1 MTEDFDS
8 FAPMI
13 FAGGSCTRCHK
24 IHALPRNREML
35 RLSSNAKLVLEDST
49 VFRGRRFG
57 AVADAGGEVVFNT
70 AMSGYQEIITD
81 PSYAGQIIVM
91 TYPQI
96 GNYGIVL
103 DDSESRQ
110 PFLSAL
116 VVKEM
121 SRIASNWRSAKS
133 LNDYLSEKGI
143 PALEGIDTRMLVRKL
158 RSQGAL
164 RGVIGDADISDEVLV
179 NRARAIPSMAG
190 RNLAIGVTRGHKYR
204 WDADIA
210 PINSHWQQQDLF
222 GASGQQRQH
231 VVVIDYGVKWNILR
245 CLVNAGCAVTVVPA
259 TVSPEEIMQLSPSG
273 VLLSNGPGDPEPL
286 SGSVKTIQ
294 ELLGR
299 VPIFGICLGHQLL
312 GLAAGGRT
320 YKMKFGHRG
329 SNHPVLDVAT
339 HKVEITS
346 HNHGFS
352 VDADSLPQNKV
363 EITHINLN
371 DQTVEGL
378 RMRDVPAFSVQY
390 HPEAA
395 PGPHDAHY
403 LFERF
408 TTMMKDFHGRGVT
421 GA

>member
-1 MTEDFDS
+1 MF
-8 FAPMI
+8 
-13 FAGGSCTRCHK
+13 
-24 IHALPRNREML
+24 
-35 RLSSNAKLVLEDST
+35 RLSSNAKLVLEDGT

-57 AVADAGGEVVFNT
+57 AATDAGGEVVFNT

-96 GNYGIVL
+96 GNYGIAL
-103 DDSESRQ
+103 DDFESRQ

-116 VVKEM
+116 VVKEI
-121 SRIASNWRSAKS
+121 SRITSNWRSAKP
-133 LNDYLSEKGI
+133 LNDYLFERGI
-143 PALEGIDTRMLVRKL
+143 PGLEGIDTRMLVRKL
-158 RSQGAL
+158 RTLGAL
-164 RGVIGDADISDEVLV
+164 RGIIGDAGVSDEVLV
-179 NRARAIPSMAG
+179 SRARAIPSMAG
-190 RNLAIGVTRGHKYR
+190 RNLAIGVTKGQNYR

-210 PINSHWQQQDLF
+210 PINRRWQQQDLF
-222 GASGQQRQH
+222 GSSGQRRQH

-245 CLVNAGCAVTVVPA
+245 CLVNAGCSVTIVPA
-259 TVSPEEIMQLSPSG
+259 TVSSEEIIQLSPSG

-286 SGSVKTIQ
+286 IGSVKTIQ

-312 GLAAGGRT
+312 GLAAGGKT

-339 HKVEITS
+339 QEVEITS

-352 VDADSLPQNKV
+352 VDAESLPQNKV

-408 TTMMKDFHGRGVT
+408 TAMMKDFHDKGISD
-421 GA
+421 A

>member
-1 MTEDFDS
+1 
-8 FAPMI
+8 
-13 FAGGSCTRCHK
+13 
-24 IHALPRNREML
+24 ML
-35 RLSSNAKLVLEDST
+35 RLSSNAKLVLEDGT

-57 AVADAGGEVVFNT
+57 AVSDAGGEVVFNT

-96 GNYGIVL
+96 GNYGVAL
-103 DDSESRQ
+103 DDFESRQ

-116 VVKEM
+116 VVKEI
-121 SRIASNWRSAKS
+121 SRISSNWRSAKS

-143 PALEGIDTRMLVRKL
+143 PGLEGIDTRMLVRKL
-158 RSQGAL
+158 RTQGAL
-164 RGVIGDADISDEVLV
+164 RGIIGDAGVSDEVLI
-179 NRARAIPSMAG
+179 NRACAIPSMAG
-190 RNLAIGVTRGHKYR
+190 RNLAIGVTKGQNYR
-204 WDADIA
+204 WDTDIA
-210 PINSHWQQQDLF
+210 PINRHWQQQDLF
-222 GASGQQRQH
+222 GSSGQTRQH

-245 CLVNAGCAVTVVPA
+245 CLFNASCSVTVVPA
-259 TVSPEEIMQLSPSG
+259 TTSAEAILRLSPRG

-286 SGSVKTIQ
+286 IGSVKTIQ

-312 GLAAGGRT
+312 GLAAGGTT

-339 HKVEITS
+339 QEVEITS

-408 TTMMKDFHGRGVT
+408 TAMMKDFHDKGI
-421 GA
+421 ADA

>member
-1 MTEDFDS
+1 
-8 FAPMI
+8 
-13 FAGGSCTRCHK
+13 
-24 IHALPRNREML
+24 ML
-35 RLSSNAKLVLEDST
+35 RLSSNAKLVLEDNT
-49 VFRGRRFG
+49 IFQGRRFG

-96 GNYGIVL
+96 GNYGIAQ
-103 DDSESRQ
+103 DDFESRQ

-116 VVKEM
+116 VVKEI

-133 LNDYLSEKGI
+133 LNEFLSEKGI
-143 PALEGIDTRMLVRKL
+143 PGLEGIDTRMLVHKL
-158 RSQGAL
+158 RTQGAL
-164 RGVIGDADISDEVLV
+164 RGVIGDADVSDEVLV

-190 RNLAIGVTRGHKYR
+190 RNLAISVTKGQNYR
-204 WDADIA
+204 WDADVA
-210 PINSHWQQQDLF
+210 PLSRHWQQQDLF
-222 GASGQQRQH
+222 GNSGRQRQH

-245 CLVNAGCAVTVVPA
+245 CLINAGCSLTVVPA
-259 TVSPEEIMQLSPSG
+259 TTSAEEILQLTPRG

-286 SGSVKTIQ
+286 LGSIKTIQ

-312 GLAAGGRT
+312 GLAAGGKT

-339 HKVEITS
+339 QDVEITS

-352 VDADSLPQNKV
+352 VDADSLPQNAV

-408 TTMMKDFHGRGVT
+408 TAMMKEFHNAGV
-421 GA
+421 GDA

>member
-1 MTEDFDS
+1 MS
-8 FAPMI
+8 
-13 FAGGSCTRCHK
+13 R
-24 IHALPRNREML
+24 L
-35 RLSSNAKLVLEDST
+35 RSNAKLVLEDGT
-49 VFRGRRFG
+49 VLLGRRFG
-57 AVADAGGEVVFNT
+57 AVTDAGGEVVFNT

-81 PSYAGQIIVM
+81 PSYAGQMVVM

-96 GNYGIVL
+96 GNYGMAA
-103 DDSESRQ
+103 DDFESRQ

-116 VVKEM
+116 VVKEI
-121 SRIASNWRSAKS
+121 SRIASNWRSARP

-143 PALEGIDTRMLVRKL
+143 PGLEGIDTRMLVRKI
-158 RSQGAL
+158 RTQGAL
-164 RGVIGDADISDEVLV
+164 RGVIGDVGISDEVLV

-190 RNLAIGVTRGHKYR
+190 RNLAIGVTKGQNYR
-204 WDADIA
+204 WDTEIA
-210 PINSHWQQQDLF
+210 PLNRHWQQQDLF
-222 GASGQQRQH
+222 GSSGQKRQH

-245 CLVNAGCAVTVVPA
+245 CLVNNGCSVTVVPA
-259 TVSPEEIMQLSPSG
+259 TASAGEILQLSPAG

-286 SGSVKTIQ
+286 LGSVATIKG
-294 ELLGR
+294 LLGR

-312 GLAAGGRT
+312 GLAAGGKT

-329 SNHPVLDVAT
+329 SNHPVLDVT
-339 HKVEITS
+339 TQKVEITS

-403 LFERF
+403 LFQRF
-408 TTMMKDFHGRGVT
+408 IAMMKDFHGTGV
-421 GA
+421 ADA

>member
-1 MTEDFDS
+1 
-8 FAPMI
+8 MI
-13 FAGGSCTRCHK
+13 FAGGGTTRCQNF
-24 IHALPRNREML
+24 HAIPRNREML
-35 RLSSNAKLVLEDST
+35 RLSSNAKLVLEDNT

-57 AVADAGGEVVFNT
+57 AVTDASGEVVFNT

-96 GNYGIVL
+96 GNYGVAT
-103 DDSESRQ
+103 DDFESRQ

-116 VVKEM
+116 VVKEI
-121 SRIASNWRSAKS
+121 SRITSNWRSTKS
-133 LNDYLSEKGI
+133 LNDYLCEKGI
-143 PALEGIDTRMLVRKL
+143 PGLEGIDTRMLVRKL
-158 RSQGAL
+158 RTQGAL
-164 RGVIGDADISDEVLV
+164 RGVIGDAMVSDEVLV

-190 RNLAIGVTRGHKYR
+190 RNLAIGVTKGQVYR
-204 WDADIA
+204 WDTDIA
-210 PINSHWQQQDLF
+210 PINRHWQQQDLF
-222 GASGQQRQH
+222 GSSRQKRQH

-245 CLVNAGCAVTVVPA
+245 CLVNAGCSVTIVPA
-259 TVSPEEIMQLSPSG
+259 TASSEEIMQLSPGG

-286 SGSVKTIQ
+286 IGSVETIQ
-294 ELLGR
+294 DLLGR

-339 HKVEITS
+339 QEVEITS

-371 DQTVEGL
+371 DHTVEGL

-408 TTMMKDFHGRGVT
+408 TAMMKDFHGAGV
-421 GA
+421 ADA

>member
-1 MTEDFDS
+1 
-8 FAPMI
+8 
-13 FAGGSCTRCHK
+13 
-24 IHALPRNREML
+24 ML
-35 RLSSNAKLVLEDST
+35 RLSSNAKLVLEDGT

-57 AVADAGGEVVFNT
+57 AVSDAGGEVVFNT

-96 GNYGIVL
+96 GNYGVAL
-103 DDSESRQ
+103 DDFESRQ

-116 VVKEM
+116 VVKEI
-121 SRIASNWRSAKS
+121 SRISSNWRSAKS

-143 PALEGIDTRMLVRKL
+143 PGLEGIDTRMLVRKL
-158 RSQGAL
+158 RTQGAL
-164 RGVIGDADISDEVLV
+164 RGIIGDAGVSDEVLI
-179 NRARAIPSMAG
+179 NRASAIPSMAG
-190 RNLAIGVTRGHKYR
+190 RNLAIGVTKGQNYR
-204 WDADIA
+204 WDTDIA
-210 PINSHWQQQDLF
+210 PINRHWQQQDLF
-222 GASGQQRQH
+222 GSSGQTRQH

-245 CLVNAGCAVTVVPA
+245 CLFNAGCSVTVVPA
-259 TVSPEEIMQLSPSG
+259 TTSAEAILRLSPRG

-286 SGSVKTIQ
+286 IGSVKTIQ

-312 GLAAGGRT
+312 GLAAGGTT

-339 HKVEITS
+339 QEVEITS

-408 TTMMKDFHGRGVT
+408 TAMMKDFHDKGI
-421 GA
+421 ADA

>member
-1 MTEDFDS
+1 M
-8 FAPMI
+8 ARI
-13 FAGGSCTRCHK
+13 V
-24 IHALPRNREML
+24 
-35 RLSSNAKLVLEDST
+35 SNARLALEDGT
-49 VFRGRRFG
+49 VFTGRRFG
-57 AVADAGGEVVFNT
+57 AIDDAGGEVVFNT

-91 TYPQI
+91 TYPQM
-96 GNYGIVL
+96 GNYGIAL
-103 DDSESRQ
+103 DDFESRQ

-116 VVKEM
+116 VVKEV

-133 LNDYLSEKGI
+133 LNEYLADKGI
-143 PALEGIDTRMLVRKL
+143 PGIEGLDTRMLVRKL
-158 RSQGAL
+158 RIQGAM
-164 RGVIGDADISDEVLV
+164 RGVIGGSNTSDEVLIH
-179 NRARAIPSMAG
+179 RARALTPMAG
-190 RNLAIGVTRGHKYR
+190 KNLAIGVTRGQNYQ
-204 WDADIA
+204 WDIGVA
-210 PINSHWQQQDLF
+210 PINRHWQQQDLF
-222 GASGQQRQH
+222 GRSARAQYH

-245 CLVNAGCAVTVVPA
+245 SLVNAGCTVTVVPA
-259 TVSPEEIMQLSPSG
+259 TANAERIMAISPHG

-286 SGSVKTIQ
+286 SGAVSTIQ
-294 ELLGR
+294 ALLGR

-312 GLAAGGRT
+312 ALAAGGKT

-339 HKVEITS
+339 QKVEITS

-352 VDADSLPQNKV
+352 VDAESMPQTKV

-408 TTMMKDFHGRGVT
+408 AAMMKEFY
-421 GA
+421 GAGAIDA